1 MRVAVRKWGNSL
13 ALRIPKS
20 LAEDSRIGSG
30 SEVELTVE
38 DGRLIVTTVPPTVRL
53 DALLAAVTDENRH
66 AEVPTGQPVGHEEW

>member
-20 LAEDSRIGSG
+20 LAEDSRLGSG

-38 DGRLIVTTVPPTVRL
+38 DGRLVVTTVPPAVRL
-53 DALLAAVTDENRH
+53 DELLAAVTDENRH
-66 AEVPTGQPVGHEEW
+66 SEVPTGQPVGREAW